1 MTRLE
6 QAMEQYNAS
15 HPRPMNAAELAL
27 KAGVHERTVKRHLAG
42 MTKMDEDQ
50 IVAYAEALDMS
61 PAELIGAAA

>member
-6 QAMEQYNAS
+6 QAIERYNTS

-42 MTKMDEDQ
+42 ITKMDEDQ
-50 IVAYAEALDMS
+50 IVAYAAALEIP
-61 PAELIGAAA
+61 PADLIGVSA